1 MKKVSPPPAPGP
13 DPTPTNDR
21 IRSAMLAIM
30 AKGLA
35 LTHDAV
41 AAEAGVS
48 RRTVYRR
55 FPDQE
60 ALRHEVW
67 RLLSPSGVMEGD
79 LAWLLGPG
87 LAETFGAFD
96 ARANSM
102 TVAMASAEGR
112 AIRNQQTA
120 QRQAYYRQLYAE
132 PLAGLDEPQRT
143 QTLAVL
149 QLLSSGLAWREMRD
163 QWGLSAPQMA
173 EAARWAITALL
184 REIAA
189 RTPTT

>member
-1 MKKVSPPPAPGP
+1 MKKISPAPGP
-13 DPTPTNDR
+13 DPAPTDDR
-21 IRSAMLAIM
+21 IRAAMLAVM

-35 LTHDAV
+35 LNHDAV

-60 ALRHEVW
+60 ALRHAVW

-87 LAETFGAFD
+87 LTETFGAFD
-96 ARANSM
+96 AQADSM

-120 QRQAYYRQLYAE
+120 QRQAYYNQLYAE
-132 PLAGLDEPQRT
+132 PLAGLKEPHRT
-143 QTLAVL
+143 QALAVL

-163 QWGLSAPQMA
+163 QWGLTAPAMA
-173 EAARWAITALL
+173 EATRWAIKALL
-184 REIAA
+184 RDVGTETQ
-189 RTPTT
+189 TP